1 MYIEKDSVRF
11 FFLPVEAAFFLDGV
25 FFGGIVEGG
34 WGLVEVLCV
43 LGLRASV
50 AAQLRSEAAAAQKL
64 RDFSGCRSDVDSGR
78 RGSSSVS
85 DHDSHF
91 GRPKRGA
98 M

>member
-43 LGLRASV
+43 FGVGGTGLSGAAGSAPAAEICAFEQADFFIVRSRTGDGRTVNCPASC
-50 AAQLRSEAAAAQKL
+50 
-64 RDFSGCRSDVDSGR
+64 F
-78 RGSSSVS
+78 
-85 DHDSHF
+85 
-91 GRPKRGA
+91 
-98 M
+98 

>member
-50 AAQLRSEAAAAQKL
+50 AARLRSEAAGGSTMS
-64 RDFSGCRSDVDSGR
+64 DFSG
-78 RGSSSVS
+78 
-85 DHDSHF
+85 F
-91 GRPKRGA
+91 
-98 M
+98 